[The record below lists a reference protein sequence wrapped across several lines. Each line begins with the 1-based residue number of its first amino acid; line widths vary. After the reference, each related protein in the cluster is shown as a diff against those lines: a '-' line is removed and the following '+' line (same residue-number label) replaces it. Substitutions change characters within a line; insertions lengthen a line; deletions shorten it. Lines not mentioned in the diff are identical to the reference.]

1 MKKYASGGERIALAV
16 SGGADS
22 MCLLHLAVETL
33 GADRLTVLNVEH
45 GLRGEESLD
54 DTAFVK
60 SECSRLGVDF
70 IGFSVDVPLMAATR
84 GIGEESA
91 ARIARHACFDEVIAD
106 GFTYVMTA
114 HHRSDNAETVL
125 MHVLRG
131 SGNRGLVGMTE
142 RDGYIVRPLINC
154 TRAQIDEYCRAH
166 SVRFVVDSTNSDLRY
181 TRNFVR
187 HKVMPLLSERYDVEG
202 ALIAL
207 SENAGEDE
215 AFIRSCM
222 DENLIKRKDREV
234 RLDVSTLSLPHALS
248 SRYVF
253 DALFAVG
260 LKTDVTRAHLRDVI
274 ALKDKSSGS
283 KISLPHGYKALREF
297 DEVSFFFAKDSVDEG
312 EEIPFQEGM
321 TFVGDGI
328 AEIYPC
334 EPEPEKGRLI
344 IDADRVPEGSVL
356 RRRKQGDRFV
366 PFGGGEKKLKEYL
379 IDKKIPLRKRD
390 KLLLLCYNHNVLA
403 IFGVEIADSVKIS
416 DKTINAVELKYTEE

>member
-1 MKKYASGGERIALAV
+1 
-16 SGGADS
+16 

-33 GADRLTVLNVEH
+33 GADRLTVVNVEH
-45 GLRGEESLD
+45 GLRGEESIR
-54 DTAFVK
+54 DTEFVK
-60 SECSRLGVDF
+60 EECARLGVDF
-70 IGFSVDVPLMAATR
+70 IGFSVDVPLLAVTR

-91 ARIARHACFDEVIAD
+91 ARIARHACFDEVISD
-106 GFTYVMTA
+106 GFTFVMTA

-166 SVRFVVDSTNSDLRY
+166 SVRFVVDSTNSDVKY
-181 TRNFVR
+181 SRNFIR
-187 HKVMPLLSERYDVEG
+187 REVMPLLYERYD
-202 ALIAL
+202 A
-207 SENAGEDE
+207 ENALVSLSKSAAEDE
-215 AFIRSCM
+215 DFIRSQM
-222 DENLIKRKDREV
+222 NGDLIRRDGDEVK
-234 RLDVSTLSLPHALS
+234 LDVSTLSLPHALS

-253 DALFAVG
+253 DALFVVG
-260 LKTDVTRAHLRDVI
+260 LKTDVTRTHLCDVI
-274 ALKDKSSGS
+274 ALKDKPSGS
-283 KISLPHGYKALREF
+283 EICLPHGYKALREF
-297 DEVSFFFAKDSVDEG
+297 DEISFFFANDSVDEG
-312 EEIPFQEGM
+312 EEIPFQTGM
-321 TFVGDGI
+321 TFIGDGI

-334 EPEPEKGRLI
+334 EPKPMAGKLI
-344 IDADRVPEGSVL
+344 IDADKVPGGSVL
-356 RRRKQGDRFV
+356 RRRKRGDRFR

-390 KLLLLCYNHNVLA
+390 NLLLLCYNHNVLA